1 LGMITFVTVLF
12 TVFVTRSGK
21 LWLFAVHTYAS
32 AEGGDA
38 SDRLLSLLSND
49 PSVLATFL
57 LLLLVLFISV
67 YLPWSRWHG
76 LKEGRTEGQGF
87 ILDDSSSMT
96 ATLIAFGA
104 IAIVLVLL
112 LVKNVDLDLVQNYD
126 EFTQK
131 VPLFFSILMLIMI
144 VCLMWRTLGG
154 ERALILIGAVFV
166 ISVVTASIA
175 YASGMDPFVVFPI
188 PIFIA
193 SGTIALVRIARA
205 FSLRPAGRAFMA
217 ISPQLIHL
225 GVVLVLV
232 AYVCS
237 NGFQIVPEDGNPSPV
252 LIGGSMTVDG
262 FEVRLVDVELT
273 DAIPEPSH
281 NYNRV
286 WEVTL
291 DVFDGEKKLAKDVHL
306 TNYYLDN
313 GTEVRKVSGEVAVIK
328 TILDD
333 LYLEFDLGIADQV
346 EVSATVIPL
355 MNVLWLGTALLAVGI
370 ACRAFYPW
378 QADPSR
384 GAG

>member
-1 LGMITFVTVLF
+1 
-12 TVFVTRSGK
+12 
-21 LWLFAVHTYAS
+21 VHTYAS
-32 AEGGDA
+32 AEGEDA
-38 SDRLLSLLSND
+38 SDRLLTLLSND
-49 PSVLATFL
+49 PSVLAMFL
-57 LLLLVLFISV
+57 LLLLVLFISI

-76 LKEGRTEGQGF
+76 LKEGRKEGRGF
-87 ILDDSSSMT
+87 IIDDASSMT
-96 ATLIAFGA
+96 ATLVTFGA

-131 VPLFFSILMLIMI
+131 VPLFFSILMLIMM

-154 ERALILIGAVFV
+154 DRALTLIGVVFL

-175 YASGMDPFVVFPI
+175 FVYGMDPFAAFPI

-193 SGTIALVRIARA
+193 SGAIALVRIAHA
-205 FSLRPAGRAFMA
+205 STLRPAGRAVMA

-252 LIGGSMTVDG
+252 PLGGSFTVDG